1 MNHSQIR
8 HPHNHGAARIEWQVL
23 KTPTAAKGANCIVQR
38 MRNDAGAAD
47 QRRRLKRRPQSKE
60 EQRPR
65 MPPPLVTAVNRELTE
80 QRRGD
85 WIRPVALL
93 RLRQPGPLD
102 LGRAQGHIAND
113 PPVRLIRQNRNARS
127 AAHMIDPGMALL
139 APGGL
144 GLAQF
149 LKLADRF
156 RGRGDPRLELLPV
169 FGGDRYH
176 RPAEH
181 LDLGGLQSLPAH
193 EVAQCRARLL
203 GGGFKDGALVRAN
216 ADA

>member
-1 MNHSQIR
+1 
-8 HPHNHGAARIEWQVL
+8 
-23 KTPTAAKGANCIVQR
+23 
-38 MRNDAGAAD
+38 
-47 QRRRLKRRPQSKE
+47 
-60 EQRPR
+60 
-65 MPPPLVTAVNRELTE
+65 
-80 QRRGD
+80 
-85 WIRPVALL
+85 
-93 RLRQPGPLD
+93 
-102 LGRAQGHIAND
+102 
-113 PPVRLIRQNRNARS
+113 
-127 AAHMIDPGMALL
+127 MIDPGMALEPLIEGGAAAIETARSSLSAKGLGGRTAMLL

-149 LKLADRF
+149 LKLGDRF